1 MTNDKSHTLAA
12 AEFVMTDDCRVGRGG
27 TVKLISN
34 VSKGT
39 EEVLWYNI
47 DKKYSDDTKYG

>member
-1 MTNDKSHTLAA
+1 MTKVTLAA

-34 VSKGT
+34 VSEGT